1 MMIVHMN
8 DEYEKKAVREMVRMH
23 LTRIRPMWKQAK
35 KGEIANLDE
44 ESYKLLD
51 ASVRV
56 CKRFLCHFEADD
68 D

>member
-8 DEYEKKAVREMVRMH
+8 DEYEKKAVKEMVRMH
-23 LTRIRPMWKQAK
+23 LTRIRPMWEQAK
-35 KGEIANLDE
+35 KCEIANLDE

-56 CKRFLCHFEADD
+56 CKRFLCHFEDD
-68 D
+68 ND